1 MHFHKKLIKSSN
13 FFLKRLFNLKCDIE
27 RFLFLQV
34 YQGEEKEF
42 HQLHEQIIR
51 NNKCSPLPG
60 QPNYGIVVSIRIL
73 HGELSQVREENPLL
87 FKNICLTKKLG
98 FSDVIMPGDVRNDL
112 YLKLER
118 GEFERGGKSTGKN
131 IEVRI
136 VFIAL
141 IVIHFSLVLQKKIRI
156 CKMKCNI

>member
-1 MHFHKKLIKSSN
+1 M
-13 FFLKRLFNLKCDIE
+13 
-27 RFLFLQV
+27 
-34 YQGEEKEF
+34 YQGEEKDF

-51 NNKCSPLPG
+51 NNKCSLLPG
-60 QPNYGIVVSIRIL
+60 QPNYGIVISLRVL

-131 IEVRI
+131 IEVSLELWLSKNFD
-136 VFIAL
+136 VLLYKFYSYHDDLFSEFIQF
-141 IVIHFSLVLQKKIRI
+141 IY
-156 CKMKCNI
+156 

>member
-1 MHFHKKLIKSSN
+1 M
-13 FFLKRLFNLKCDIE
+13 
-27 RFLFLQV
+27 

-60 QPNYGIVVSIRIL
+60 QPNYGIVVSLRML
-73 HGELSQVREENPLL
+73 HGELSQVRDENPLL

-131 IEVRI
+131 IEVRSSPRNYFFRKTYLSYKI
-136 VFIAL
+136 EIY
-141 IVIHFSLVLQKKIRI
+141 IRI
-156 CKMKCNI
+156 FLHKL

>member
-1 MHFHKKLIKSSN
+1 MNFNKMDLIGISI
-13 FFLKRLFNLKCDIE
+13 C
-27 RFLFLQV
+27 LQV

-60 QPNYGIVVSIRIL
+60 QPNYGIVVSLRIL
-73 HGELSQVREENPLL
+73 HGELSQVRDENPLL

-131 IEVRI
+131 IEVRQNFRRLI
-136 VFIAL
+136 SLSIFIYYYSY
-141 IVIHFSLVLQKKIRI
+141 VKIFPR
-156 CKMKCNI
+156 N

>member
-1 MHFHKKLIKSSN
+1 MNETDLIGIST
-13 FFLKRLFNLKCDIE
+13 C
-27 RFLFLQV
+27 LQV

-60 QPNYGIVVSIRIL
+60 QPNYGIVVSLRIL
-73 HGELSQVREENPLL
+73 HGELSQVRDENPLL

-131 IEVRI
+131 IEVR
-136 VFIAL
+136 
-141 IVIHFSLVLQKKIRI
+141 H
-156 CKMKCNI
+156 NINNNININNNNNNINN

>member
-1 MHFHKKLIKSSN
+1 M
-13 FFLKRLFNLKCDIE
+13 
-27 RFLFLQV
+27 
-34 YQGEEKEF
+34 
-42 HQLHEQIIR
+42 HEQIIR

-60 QPNYGIVVSIRIL
+60 QPNYGIVVSLRIL

-131 IEVRI
+131 IEVRRFFKDTQFSFERI
-136 VFIAL
+136 L
-141 IVIHFSLVLQKKIRI
+141 INFCHIKSII
-156 CKMKCNI
+156 IMSTNNNM

>member
-1 MHFHKKLIKSSN
+1 MS
-13 FFLKRLFNLKCDIE
+13 
-27 RFLFLQV
+27 QV
-34 YQGEEKEF
+34 YQGEEKDF

-60 QPNYGIVVSIRIL
+60 QPNYGIVVSLRVL
-73 HGELSQVREENPLL
+73 HGELSQVRVENPLL

-131 IEVRI
+131 IEVPGMRNKE
-136 VFIAL
+136 FD
-141 IVIHFSLVLQKKIRI
+141 FSLTLETLIL
-156 CKMKCNI
+156 MELGY

>member
-1 MHFHKKLIKSSN
+1 MYETDLIGRV
-13 FFLKRLFNLKCDIE
+13 FTC
-27 RFLFLQV
+27 LQV

-60 QPNYGIVVSIRIL
+60 QPNYGIVVSLRIL

-131 IEVRI
+131 IEVKISEGLFLSQYLLYIYISCVRVLRDI
-136 VFIAL
+136 EL
-141 IVIHFSLVLQKKIRI
+141 IFDFRRNVQLII
-156 CKMKCNI
+156 

>member
-1 MHFHKKLIKSSN
+1 M
-13 FFLKRLFNLKCDIE
+13 C
-27 RFLFLQV
+27 
-34 YQGEEKEF
+34 QGEEKEF

-60 QPNYGIVVSIRIL
+60 QPNYGIVVSLRVL
-73 HGELSQVREENPLL
+73 HGELTQVREENPLL

-131 IEVRI
+131 IEVFVVDI
-136 VFIAL
+136 EEQTIETL
-141 IVIHFSLVLQKKIRI
+141 IVSYDKISV
-156 CKMKCNI
+156 

>member
-1 MHFHKKLIKSSN
+1 LILLSRISKG
-13 FFLKRLFNLKCDIE
+13 FLPS
-27 RFLFLQV
+27 QV

-60 QPNYGIVVSIRIL
+60 QPNYGIVVSLRIL

-98 FSDVIMPGDVRNDL
+98 FSDVIMPGDIRNDL

-131 IEVRI
+131 IEVIFQRCISNINILFELRI
-136 VFIAL
+136 SA
-141 IVIHFSLVLQKKIRI
+141 
-156 CKMKCNI
+156 M

>member
-1 MHFHKKLIKSSN
+1 MNSISLYFIEKIGSYLNSFYFFIIFKKNMNEIDLIGRI
-13 FFLKRLFNLKCDIE
+13 FIY
-27 RFLFLQV
+27 LQV

-60 QPNYGIVVSIRIL
+60 QPNYGIVVSLRIL

-131 IEVRI
+131 IEVR
-136 VFIAL
+136 
-141 IVIHFSLVLQKKIRI
+141 
-156 CKMKCNI
+156 

>member
-1 MHFHKKLIKSSN
+1 M
-13 FFLKRLFNLKCDIE
+13 C
-27 RFLFLQV
+27 
-34 YQGEEKEF
+34 QGEEKEF

-60 QPNYGIVVSIRIL
+60 QPNYGIVVSLRVL
-73 HGELSQVREENPLL
+73 HGELTQVREENPLL

-131 IEVRI
+131 IEVFVDI
-136 VFIAL
+136 EIQTVETL
-141 IVIHFSLVLQKKIRI
+141 IVSYD
-156 CKMKCNI
+156 NISV

>member
-1 MHFHKKLIKSSN
+1 MLS
-13 FFLKRLFNLKCDIE
+13 
-27 RFLFLQV
+27 QV

-60 QPNYGIVVSIRIL
+60 QPNYGIVVSLRIL

-131 IEVRI
+131 IEVSD
-136 VFIAL
+136 VKGLF
-141 IVIHFSLVLQKKIRI
+141 
-156 CKMKCNI
+156 

>member
-1 MHFHKKLIKSSN
+1 MWRGDEFN
-13 FFLKRLFNLKCDIE
+13 FIVSTFIW
-27 RFLFLQV
+27 QV

-60 QPNYGIVVSIRIL
+60 QPNYGIVVSLRIL
-73 HGELSQVREENPLL
+73 HGELSQVRDENPLL

-131 IEVRI
+131 IEVKSFAREI
-136 VFIAL
+136 I
-141 IVIHFSLVLQKKIRI
+141 FSAKYISLK
-156 CKMKCNI
+156 

>member
-1 MHFHKKLIKSSN
+1 M
-13 FFLKRLFNLKCDIE
+13 
-27 RFLFLQV
+27 
-34 YQGEEKEF
+34 YQGEEKDF

-51 NNKCSPLPG
+51 NNKCSLLPG
-60 QPNYGIVVSIRIL
+60 QPNYGIVISLRVL

-131 IEVRI
+131 IEVSLELWLSKNFD
-136 VFIAL
+136 VLLYKFYYFNHDDLLLEFIQF
-141 IVIHFSLVLQKKIRI
+141 IY
-156 CKMKCNI
+156 

>member
-1 MHFHKKLIKSSN
+1 M
-13 FFLKRLFNLKCDIE
+13 C
-27 RFLFLQV
+27 
-34 YQGEEKEF
+34 QGEEKEF

-60 QPNYGIVVSIRIL
+60 QPNYGIVVSLRVL
-73 HGELSQVREENPLL
+73 HGELTQVREENPLL

-131 IEVRI
+131 IEVFVDI
-136 VFIAL
+136 EVQTVETL
-141 IVIHFSLVLQKKIRI
+141 IVSCDKICLNTNHDEIYR
-156 CKMKCNI
+156 